1 MQIDLE
7 RLSLLADHSYMLLVA
22 GIRNRN
28 HIEIFQLSSRIVL
41 I

>member
-7 RLSLLADHSYMLLVA
+7 RLSLLAGHSYMLLVA

-28 HIEIFQLSSRIVL
+28 RTEIFQLGCRIVL
-41 I
+41 V